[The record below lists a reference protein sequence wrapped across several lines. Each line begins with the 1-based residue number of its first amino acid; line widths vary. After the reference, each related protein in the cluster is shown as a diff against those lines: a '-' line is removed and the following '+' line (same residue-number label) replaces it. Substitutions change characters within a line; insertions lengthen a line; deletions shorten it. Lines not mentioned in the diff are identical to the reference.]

1 MILRERLRTSSWSG
15 NKKMTNILKVE
26 KEKENVEWQLASDIQ
41 EKKLLEGMQDICNKI
56 GENLKKFL
64 HSELD
69 EIRGA

>member
-41 EKKLLEGMQDICNKI
+41 EGMQDICNKI